1 MGQVYED
8 LYQHLISEG
17 IDDSVATSVVNDM
30 YDKEQYHNVE
40 QLDEAAFRAASMI
53 GRVAAKMM
61 GFGKVSAR
69 AARGA
74 GAQTL
79 RTLNRRGSEAFQRG
93 VRRRNWTPDKALPS
107 GTPAGVRQRTLASLT
122 GGSATSKSGGLV
134 TTGKGGSLVAP
145 GKGGPLASGVKSTGL
160 GSVPKIEKVKVRDL
174 GPSPSSGG
182 PTRYQGTTSGGQLP
196 QGGGTSSRMGQGL
209 EKAKLAAAGGTSS
222 GPATPAKGGSTP
234 KALPG
239 AGQTASRR
247 NVAAATAAAAAA
259 GTTGTGVKTG
269 TTSAIKL
276 RQGLSDRVRR
286 AKDAL
291 KNANLS
297 KAKLPLAVG
306 AGVAAGAAVA
316 SLTGGGSNKADM
328 TPGGDTAPAAPK
340 DNAVANKKP
349 TLPDY
354 KVDMKFKGNV
364 FTDKPKTEEPKSKDD
379 ATANV
384 KAAYEKGKPFDIRD
398 RDITARAS
406 YDPRLKS
413 ERERMR
419 RIKAERKARREKKQT
434 LFKLSIWEG
443 FDPPFFV

>member
-17 IDDSVATSVVNDM
+17 IDDSMATSVVNNM

-93 VRRRNWTPDKALPS
+93 VRRRNWTPDRALPS
-107 GTPAGVRQRTLASLT
+107 GTSAGVRQRTLASLT
-122 GGSATSKSGGLV
+122 KGSTASKSGGLV
-134 TTGKGGSLVAP
+134 TTGRGGTLVAP
-145 GKGGPLASGVKSTGL
+145 GKGGPLASGGTTAGL

-222 GPATPAKGGSTP
+222 GPATPAKGGPTP

-291 KNANLS
+291 RNANLS
-297 KAKLPLAVG
+297 KAKLSLAAG
-306 AGVAAGAAVA
+306 AGVAAGAAVS
-316 SLTGGGSNKADM
+316 SLTGGGSNISDM
-328 TPGGDTAPAAPK
+328 SPGGDTPPTTPK
-340 DNAVANKKP
+340 DNTLADKKP
-349 TLPDY
+349 PTPKLPDY
-354 KVDMKFKGNV
+354 KVNMKFKGNV
-364 FTDKPKTEEPKSKDD
+364 FTDKPKTDEPKTEEPKSKDD

-413 ERERMR
+413 ERERMK
-419 RIKAERKARREKKQT
+419 RIKAERKARKEKK
-434 LFKLSIWEG
+434 
-443 FDPPFFV
+443 

>member
-17 IDDSVATSVVNDM
+17 IDDSVATSVVNNM

-53 GRVAAKMM
+53 GRIAAKMM

-93 VRRRNWTPDKALPS
+93 VRRRNWTPDRALPS
-107 GTPAGVRQRTLASLT
+107 GTSAGVRQRTLASLT
-122 GGSATSKSGGLV
+122 KGSTASKSGG
-134 TTGKGGSLVAP
+134 LVAP
-145 GKGGPLASGVKSTGL
+145 GKGGPLASGGTTAGL

-209 EKAKLAAAGGTSS
+209 EKLKLAAAGGTSS

-276 RQGLSDRVRR
+276 RRGLSDRVRR

-291 KNANLS
+291 RNANLS

-306 AGVAAGAAVA
+306 AGVAAGATVA

-413 ERERMR
+413 ERERMK
-419 RIKAERKARREKKQT
+419 RIKAERKARREKK
-434 LFKLSIWEG
+434 
-443 FDPPFFV
+443 

>member
-17 IDDSVATSVVNDM
+17 IDDSVATSVVNNM

-53 GRVAAKMM
+53 GRIAAKMM

-93 VRRRNWTPDKALPS
+93 VRRRNWTPDRALPS
-107 GTPAGVRQRTLASLT
+107 GTSAGVRQRTLASLT
-122 GGSATSKSGGLV
+122 KGSTASKSGGLV
-134 TTGKGGSLVAP
+134 TTGRGGT
-145 GKGGPLASGVKSTGL
+145 LASGGGKL
-160 GSVPKIEKVKVRDL
+160 GPVPKIEKVKVRDL
-174 GPSPSSGG
+174 GPAPSSGG

-209 EKAKLAAAGGTSS
+209 EKLKLAAAGGTSS

-276 RQGLSDRVRR
+276 RRGLSDRVRR

-291 KNANLS
+291 RNANLS

-306 AGVAAGAAVA
+306 TGIAAGAAFS
-316 SLTGGGSNKADM
+316 SLTGGGNNKADM

-340 DNAVANKKP
+340 DNTLADKGDAKKP
-349 TLPDY
+349 FESPF

-364 FTDKPKTEEPKSKDD
+364 FTDKPKTEEPKTEEPKSKDD

-398 RDITARAS
+398 RDVTARAS

-413 ERERMR
+413 ERERMK
-419 RIKAERKARREKKQT
+419 RIKAERKARREKK
-434 LFKLSIWEG
+434 
-443 FDPPFFV
+443 

>member
-1 MGQVYED
+1 MSQVYED

-17 IDDSVATSVVNDM
+17 IDDSVATSVVNNM
-30 YDKEQYHNVE
+30 YDKEQYHDVE
-40 QLDEAAFRAASMI
+40 QLDEAAFKAASMI
-53 GRVAAKMM
+53 GKIAAKMM

-93 VRRRNWTPDKALPS
+93 VRRRNWTPDRALPS
-107 GTPAGVRQRTLASLT
+107 GTSAGLRKRTLEKLT

-134 TTGKGGSLVAP
+134 TTGRGGA
-145 GKGGPLASGVKSTGL
+145 LASGGGKL
-160 GSVPKIEKVKVRDL
+160 GPVPKIEKVKVRDL

-182 PTRYQGTTSGGQLP
+182 PTRYQGTRSGGQLP

-222 GPATPAKGGSTP
+222 GPATPAKGGPTP
-234 KALPG
+234 KELPG

-276 RQGLSDRVRR
+276 RRGLSDRVRR
-286 AKDAL
+286 AKENL
-291 KNANLS
+291 KR
-297 KAKLPLAVG
+297 AKLPLAVG
-306 AGVAAGAAVA
+306 AGLAAGVGVA
-316 SLTGGGSNKADM
+316 SLTGGGNNKA
-328 TPGGDTAPAAPK
+328 DTAPAAPK
-340 DNAVANKKP
+340 DNTLADKGDAKKP
-349 TLPDY
+349 FESPF

-364 FTDKPKTEEPKSKDD
+364 FTDKPKTDEPKTKDD
-379 ATANV
+379 ATASV
-384 KAAYEKGKPFDIRD
+384 KAAYERGKPFDIRD
-398 RDITARAS
+398 RDVTARAS

-413 ERERMR
+413 ERERMK
-419 RIKAERKARREKKQT
+419 RIRAERKAAREKKQT
-434 LFKLSIWEG
+434 LFKLSIEEG

>member
-17 IDDSVATSVVNDM
+17 IDDSVATSVVNNM

-53 GRVAAKMM
+53 GRIAAKMM

-134 TTGKGGSLVAP
+134 AP
-145 GKGGPLASGVKSTGL
+145 GKGGPLASGVKSAGL

-174 GPSPSSGG
+174 GPAPSSGG

-209 EKAKLAAAGGTSS
+209 EKLKLAAAGGTSS

-306 AGVAAGAAVA
+306 AGVAAGVGVA

-413 ERERMR
+413 ERERMK
-419 RIKAERKARREKKQT
+419 RIKAERRARREKK
-434 LFKLSIWEG
+434 
-443 FDPPFFV
+443 

>member
-17 IDDSVATSVVNDM
+17 IDDSVATSVVNNM
-30 YDKEQYHNVE
+30 YDKEQYHDVE
-40 QLDEAAFRAASMI
+40 QLDEGAFRAASMI
-53 GRVAAKMM
+53 GKIAAKMM

-93 VRRRNWTPDKALPS
+93 VRRRNWTPDKALS
-107 GTPAGVRQRTLASLT
+107 
-122 GGSATSKSGGLV
+122 SKV
-134 TTGKGGSLVAP
+134 TTGRGGSLDKSP
-145 GKGGPLASGVKSTGL
+145 GGNLGPVPKVEKVKFKDL
-160 GSVPKIEKVKVRDL
+160 GSV
-174 GPSPSSGG
+174 PSSGG
-182 PTRYQGTTSGGQLP
+182 PTRYQGTRSGGQL
-196 QGGGTSSRMGQGL
+196 
-209 EKAKLAAAGGTSS
+209 
-222 GPATPAKGGSTP
+222 GGSSEP
-234 KALPG
+234 KSLPG

-247 NVAAATAAAAAA
+247 NTAAATAAAAAA

-269 TTSAIKL
+269 TTSAIQL
-276 RQGLSDRVRR
+276 RRGLSDRVRR
-286 AKDAL
+286 AKENL
-291 KNANLS
+291 KR
-297 KAKLPLAVG
+297 AKLPLAVG
-306 AGVAAGAAVA
+306 AGLAAGVGVA
-316 SLTGGGSNKADM
+316 SLTGGGNNKADM
-328 TPGGDTAPAAPK
+328 SPGGDTAPAAPK
-340 DNAVANKKP
+340 DNAVANKKPP

-398 RDITARAS
+398 RDVTARAS

-413 ERERMR
+413 ERERMK
-419 RIKAERKARREKKQT
+419 RIRAERKARRENK
-434 LFKLSIWEG
+434 
-443 FDPPFFV
+443 

>member
-17 IDDSVATSVVNDM
+17 IDDSVATSVVNNM

-40 QLDEAAFRAASMI
+40 QLDEAAFRAASLI
-53 GRVAAKMM
+53 GRIASKMM

-134 TTGKGGSLVAP
+134 AP
-145 GKGGPLASGVKSTGL
+145 GKGGPLASGVKSAGL

-174 GPSPSSGG
+174 GPAPSSGG

-209 EKAKLAAAGGTSS
+209 EKLKLAAAGGTSS

-306 AGVAAGAAVA
+306 AGVAAGVGVA

-413 ERERMR
+413 ERERMK
-419 RIKAERKARREKKQT
+419 RIKAERRARREKK
-434 LFKLSIWEG
+434 
-443 FDPPFFV
+443 

>member
-93 VRRRNWTPDKALPS
+93 VRRRNWTPDRALPS
-107 GTPAGVRQRTLASLT
+107 GTSAGVRQRTLASLT
-122 GGSATSKSGGLV
+122 KGSTASKSGGLV
-134 TTGKGGSLVAP
+134 TTGRGGTLVAP
-145 GKGGPLASGVKSTGL
+145 GKGGPLASGGTTAGL

-174 GPSPSSGG
+174 GPAPSSGG

-209 EKAKLAAAGGTSS
+209 EKLKLAAAGGTSS
-222 GPATPAKGGSTP
+222 GPATPAKGGPTP
-234 KALPG
+234 RALPG

-286 AKDAL
+286 AKEAL
-291 KNANLS
+291 RNANLS

-306 AGVAAGAAVA
+306 TGLAVGAGVA

-340 DNAVANKKP
+340 DNAVANKKPP

-419 RIKAERKARREKKQT
+419 RIKAERKARREKK
-434 LFKLSIWEG
+434 
-443 FDPPFFV
+443 

>member
-93 VRRRNWTPDKALPS
+93 VRRRNWTPDRALPS
-107 GTPAGVRQRTLASLT
+107 GTSAGVRQRTLASLT
-122 GGSATSKSGGLV
+122 KGSTASKSGGLV
-134 TTGKGGSLVAP
+134 TTGRGGTLVAP
-145 GKGGPLASGVKSTGL
+145 GKGGPLASGGTTAGL

-174 GPSPSSGG
+174 GPAPSSGG

-209 EKAKLAAAGGTSS
+209 EKLKLAAAGGTSS
-222 GPATPAKGGSTP
+222 GPATPAKGGPTP
-234 KALPG
+234 RALPG

-286 AKDAL
+286 AKEAL
-291 KNANLS
+291 KRS
-297 KAKLPLAVG
+297 KLPLAVG
-306 AGVAAGAAVA
+306 TGLAVGAGVA

-340 DNAVANKKP
+340 DNAVANKKPP

-413 ERERMR
+413 ERERMK
-419 RIKAERKARREKKQT
+419 RIKAERKARREKK
-434 LFKLSIWEG
+434 
-443 FDPPFFV
+443 

>member
-17 IDDSVATSVVNDM
+17 IDDSVATSVVNNM
-30 YDKEQYHNVE
+30 YDKEQYHGVE
-40 QLDEAAFRAASMI
+40 QLDEGAFKAASMI
-53 GRVAAKMM
+53 GKIAAKMM
-61 GFGKVSAR
+61 GFGKVSAK

-93 VRRRNWTPDKALPS
+93 VRRRNWTPDRALPS
-107 GTPAGVRQRTLASLT
+107 GTSAGLRKRTLEKLT

-134 TTGKGGSLVAP
+134 TTGRGDA
-145 GKGGPLASGVKSTGL
+145 LASGGGKL
-160 GSVPKIEKVKVRDL
+160 GPVPKIEKVKVRDL

-182 PTRYQGTTSGGQLP
+182 PTRYQGTRSGGQLP

-222 GPATPAKGGSTP
+222 GPATPAKGGPTP
-234 KALPG
+234 KELPG

-276 RQGLSDRVRR
+276 RRGLSDRVRR
-286 AKDAL
+286 AKENL
-291 KNANLS
+291 KR
-297 KAKLPLAVG
+297 AKLPLAVG
-306 AGVAAGAAVA
+306 AGLAAGVGVA
-316 SLTGGGSNKADM
+316 SLTGGGNNKA
-328 TPGGDTAPAAPK
+328 DTAPAAPK
-340 DNAVANKKP
+340 DNTLADKGDAKKP
-349 TLPDY
+349 FESPF

-364 FTDKPKTEEPKSKDD
+364 FTDKPKTDEPKTKDD

-384 KAAYEKGKPFDIRD
+384 KAAYERGKPFDIRD
-398 RDITARAS
+398 RDVTARAS

-413 ERERMR
+413 ERERMK
-419 RIKAERKARREKKQT
+419 RIRAERKAAREKKQT
-434 LFKLSIWEG
+434 LFKLSIEEG

>member
-17 IDDSVATSVVNDM
+17 IDDSVATSVVNNM
-30 YDKEQYHNVE
+30 YDKEEYHDVE

-53 GRVAAKMM
+53 GRIAAKMM
-61 GFGKVSAR
+61 GFGKVSAK

-74 GAQTL
+74 GASTL

-93 VRRRNWTPDKALPS
+93 VRRRNWTPDRALPS

-134 TTGKGGSLVAP
+134 TTGKGGA
-145 GKGGPLASGVKSTGL
+145 LASGGGKL
-160 GSVPKIEKVKVRDL
+160 GPVPKIEKVKVRDL

-209 EKAKLAAAGGTSS
+209 EKLKLAAAGGTSS

-286 AKDAL
+286 AKETL
-291 KNANLS
+291 KR
-297 KAKLPLAVG
+297 AKLPLAVG
-306 AGVAAGAAVA
+306 AGLGVGAGVA
-316 SLTGGGSNKADM
+316 SLTSGGNKADM

-340 DNAVANKKP
+340 NNTVANKKP

-413 ERERMR
+413 ERERMK
-419 RIKAERKARREKKQT
+419 RIKADRKARREKK
-434 LFKLSIWEG
+434 
-443 FDPPFFV
+443 

>member
-17 IDDSVATSVVNDM
+17 IDDSVATSVVNNM

-53 GRVAAKMM
+53 GRIAAKMM

-134 TTGKGGSLVAP
+134 AP
-145 GKGGPLASGVKSTGL
+145 GKGGPLASGVKSAGL

-174 GPSPSSGG
+174 GPAPSSGG

-209 EKAKLAAAGGTSS
+209 EKLKLAAAGGTSS

-306 AGVAAGAAVA
+306 AGVAAGVGVA
-316 SLTGGGSNKADM
+316 SLTGGSSNKADM

-413 ERERMR
+413 ERERMK
-419 RIKAERKARREKKQT
+419 RIKAERRARREKK
-434 LFKLSIWEG
+434 
-443 FDPPFFV
+443 

>member
-17 IDDSVATSVVNDM
+17 IDDSVATSVVNNM

-53 GRVAAKMM
+53 GRIAAKMM

-145 GKGGPLASGVKSTGL
+145 GKGGPLAPGKGSALASGGGKSGPL
-160 GSVPKIEKVKVRDL
+160 PKIEKVKVRDL
-174 GPSPSSGG
+174 GPAPSSGG

-209 EKAKLAAAGGTSS
+209 EKLKLASAGGTSS

-291 KNANLS
+291 RNANLS

-306 AGVAAGAAVA
+306 AGVAAGATVA

-413 ERERMR
+413 ERERMK
-419 RIKAERKARREKKQT
+419 RIKAERRARREKK
-434 LFKLSIWEG
+434 
-443 FDPPFFV
+443 

>member
-17 IDDSVATSVVNDM
+17 IDDSVATSVVNNM
-30 YDKEQYHNVE
+30 YDKEQYHGVE
-40 QLDEAAFRAASMI
+40 QLDEGAFRAASMI
-53 GRVAAKMM
+53 GKIAAKMM
-61 GFGKVSAR
+61 GFGKVSAK

-93 VRRRNWTPDKALPS
+93 VRKRNWTPDRALPS
-107 GTPAGVRQRTLASLT
+107 GTSAGVRQRTLASLT

-134 TTGKGGSLVAP
+134 TTGRGGA
-145 GKGGPLASGVKSTGL
+145 LASGGGKL
-160 GSVPKIEKVKVRDL
+160 GPVPKIEKVKVRDL

-182 PTRYQGTTSGGQLP
+182 PTRYQGTRSGGQLP

-222 GPATPAKGGSTP
+222 GPATPAKGGPTP
-234 KALPG
+234 KELPG

-276 RQGLSDRVRR
+276 RRGLSDRVRR
-286 AKDAL
+286 AKENL
-291 KNANLS
+291 KR
-297 KAKLPLAVG
+297 AKLPLAVG
-306 AGVAAGAAVA
+306 AGLAAGVGVA
-316 SLTGGGSNKADM
+316 SLTGGGNNKA
-328 TPGGDTAPAAPK
+328 DTAPAAPK
-340 DNAVANKKP
+340 DNTLADKGDAKKP
-349 TLPDY
+349 FKSPF

-364 FTDKPKTEEPKSKDD
+364 FTDKPKTDEPKTKDD

-384 KAAYEKGKPFDIRD
+384 KAAYERGKPFDIRD
-398 RDITARAS
+398 RDVTARAS

-413 ERERMR
+413 ERERMK
-419 RIKAERKARREKKQT
+419 RIRAERKAAREKKQT
-434 LFKLSIWEG
+434 LFKLSIEEG

>member
-17 IDDSVATSVVNDM
+17 IDDSVATSVVNNM
-30 YDKEQYHNVE
+30 YDKEQYHDVE

-53 GRVAAKMM
+53 GKIAAKMM

-93 VRRRNWTPDKALPS
+93 VRRRNWTPDRALPS
-107 GTPAGVRQRTLASLT
+107 GTAAGVRQRTLASLT

-134 TTGKGGSLVAP
+134 TTGKGGA
-145 GKGGPLASGVKSTGL
+145 LASGGGKL
-160 GSVPKIEKVKVRDL
+160 GPVPKIEKVKVRDL

-209 EKAKLAAAGGTSS
+209 EKLKLAAAGGTSS

-286 AKDAL
+286 AKENL
-291 KNANLS
+291 KR
-297 KAKLPLAVG
+297 AKLPLAVG
-306 AGVAAGAAVA
+306 AGLAAGVGVA
-316 SLTGGGSNKADM
+316 SLTGGGNNKA
-328 TPGGDTAPAAPK
+328 DTAPAAPK
-340 DNAVANKKP
+340 DNTLADKGDAKKP
-349 TLPDY
+349 FESPF

-413 ERERMR
+413 ERERMK
-419 RIKAERKARREKKQT
+419 RIKAERKARREKK
-434 LFKLSIWEG
+434 
-443 FDPPFFV
+443 

>member
-17 IDDSVATSVVNDM
+17 IDDSVATSVVNNM
-30 YDKEQYHNVE
+30 YDKKQYHDVE

-53 GRVAAKMM
+53 GRVAAKV
-61 GFGKVSAR
+61 FRAGKITPR
-69 AARGA
+69 AARGI
-74 GAQTL
+74 GASTL

-93 VRRRNWTPDKALPS
+93 IRRRNWTPDKALPS
-107 GTPAGVRQRTLASLT
+107 GT
-122 GGSATSKSGGLV
+122 SG
-134 TTGKGGSLVAP
+134 AP
-145 GKGGPLASGVKSTGL
+145 F
-160 GSVPKIEKVKVRDL
+160 R
-174 GPSPSSGG
+174 
-182 PTRYQGTTSGGQLP
+182 
-196 QGGGTSSRMGQGL
+196 SRMDTGL
-209 EKAKLAAAGGTSS
+209 EKARLAASGGIGSGPATPVKGSPTPKALPGTGQTASRKNTGLDKLKLAAAGGTSS
-222 GPATPAKGGSTP
+222 GPATPVKGGSTP

-286 AKDAL
+286 AKEAL
-291 KNANLS
+291 RNANLS

-306 AGVAAGAAVA
+306 AGVAAGATVA

-413 ERERMR
+413 ERERMK
-419 RIKAERKARREKKQT
+419 RIKAERRARREKK
-434 LFKLSIWEG
+434 
-443 FDPPFFV
+443 

>member
-17 IDDSVATSVVNDM
+17 IDDSVATSVVNNM

-53 GRVAAKMM
+53 GRIAAKMM

-107 GTPAGVRQRTLASLT
+107 GTPGGVRQRTLEKLT
-122 GGSATSKSGGLV
+122 GGSSTSKSGGLV
-134 TTGKGGSLVAP
+134 TTGRGGTLVAP
-145 GKGGPLASGVKSTGL
+145 GKGGPLASGGTTAGL
-160 GSVPKIEKVKVRDL
+160 GSVPKIEKVKFKDL
-174 GPSPSSGG
+174 GSAPSSGG
-182 PTRYQGTTSGGQLP
+182 PTRYQGTRSGGQLP

-209 EKAKLAAAGGTSS
+209 EKAKLASAGGTSS
-222 GPATPAKGGSTP
+222 GPATPAKGGPTP
-234 KALPG
+234 KELPG
-239 AGQTASRR
+239 SGQTASRK

-269 TTSAIKL
+269 TTSAMKL

-286 AKDAL
+286 AKENL
-291 KNANLS
+291 KR
-297 KAKLPLAVG
+297 AKLPLAVG
-306 AGVAAGAAVA
+306 AGLAAGVGVA
-316 SLTGGGSNKADM
+316 SLTGGGNNKA
-328 TPGGDTAPAAPK
+328 DTAPAAPK
-340 DNAVANKKP
+340 DNTLADKGDAKKP
-349 TLPDY
+349 FESPF

-364 FTDKPKTEEPKSKDD
+364 FTDEPKTKDD

-384 KAAYEKGKPFDIRD
+384 KAAYERGKPFDIRD
-398 RDITARAS
+398 RDVTARAS

-413 ERERMR
+413 ERERMK
-419 RIKAERKARREKKQT
+419 RIKAERKAAREKKQT
-434 LFKLSIWEG
+434 LFKLSIGEG

>member
-17 IDDSVATSVVNDM
+17 IDDSVATSVVNNM

-53 GRVAAKMM
+53 GRIAAKMM

-145 GKGGPLASGVKSTGL
+145 GKGGPLAPGKGSALASGGGKSGPL
-160 GSVPKIEKVKVRDL
+160 PKIEKVKVRDL
-174 GPSPSSGG
+174 GPAPSSGG

-209 EKAKLAAAGGTSS
+209 EKLKLAAAGGTSS
-222 GPATPAKGGSTP
+222 GPATLAKGGSTP

-291 KNANLS
+291 RNANLS

-419 RIKAERKARREKKQT
+419 RIKAERKARREKK
-434 LFKLSIWEG
+434 
-443 FDPPFFV
+443 

>member
-17 IDDSVATSVVNDM
+17 IDDSVATSVVNNM
-30 YDKEQYHNVE
+30 YDKEQYHGVE

-53 GRVAAKMM
+53 GKIAAKMM

-93 VRRRNWTPDKALPS
+93 VRRRNWTPDRALPS
-107 GTPAGVRQRTLASLT
+107 NTPAGLRKRTLEKLT

-134 TTGKGGSLVAP
+134 TTGRGGA
-145 GKGGPLASGVKSTGL
+145 LASGGGKL
-160 GSVPKIEKVKVRDL
+160 GPVPKIEKVKVRDL

-182 PTRYQGTTSGGQLP
+182 PTRYQGTRSGGQLP

-209 EKAKLAAAGGTSS
+209 EKAKLASAGGTSS
-222 GPATPAKGGSTP
+222 GPATPAKGGPTP
-234 KALPG
+234 KELPG

-269 TTSAIKL
+269 TTSAITL
-276 RQGLSDRVRR
+276 RRGLSDRVRR
-286 AKDAL
+286 AKETL
-291 KNANLS
+291 KR
-297 KAKLPLAVG
+297 AKLPLAVG
-306 AGVAAGAAVA
+306 AGLAAGVGVA
-316 SLTGGGSNKADM
+316 SLTGSGNNKA
-328 TPGGDTAPAAPK
+328 DTAPAAPK
-340 DNAVANKKP
+340 DNTLADKGDAKKP
-349 TLPDY
+349 FESPF

-364 FTDKPKTEEPKSKDD
+364 FTDKPKTDEPKTKDD

-384 KAAYEKGKPFDIRD
+384 KAAYERGKPFDIRD
-398 RDITARAS
+398 RDVTARAS

-413 ERERMR
+413 ERERMK
-419 RIKAERKARREKKQT
+419 RIRAERKAAREKKQT
-434 LFKLSIWEG
+434 LFKLSIGEG

>member
-40 QLDEAAFRAASMI
+40 QLDEAAFKAASMI

-93 VRRRNWTPDKALPS
+93 IRRRNWTPDRALPS
-107 GTPAGVRQRTLASLT
+107 GTSAGVRQRTLASLT
-122 GGSATSKSGGLV
+122 KGSTASKSGGLV
-134 TTGKGGSLVAP
+134 TTGRGGTLAASSGG
-145 GKGGPLASGVKSTGL
+145 GKLGP
-160 GSVPKIEKVKVRDL
+160 VPKIEKVKVRDL

-196 QGGGTSSRMGQGL
+196 QGGGTSSKMGQAL
-209 EKAKLAAAGGTSS
+209 EKLKLAATGGTSS

-247 NVAAATAAAAAA
+247 NTAAATAAAAAA

-291 KNANLS
+291 RNANLS

-306 AGVAAGAAVA
+306 AGTAAGFAAGAA
-316 SLTGGGSNKADM
+316 LTGGGSNISDM
-328 TPGGDTAPAAPK
+328 SPGGDTPPTTPK
-340 DNAVANKKP
+340 DNTLADKKP
-349 TLPDY
+349 PTPKLPDY

-364 FTDKPKTEEPKSKDD
+364 FTDKPKTDEPKTEKPKTKDD

-413 ERERMR
+413 ERERMK
-419 RIKAERKARREKKQT
+419 RIKAERKARREKK
-434 LFKLSIWEG
+434 
-443 FDPPFFV
+443 

>member
-17 IDDSVATSVVNDM
+17 IDDSVATSVVNNM
-30 YDKEQYHNVE
+30 YDKKQYHDVE

-53 GRVAAKMM
+53 GRVAAKVFRA
-61 GFGKVSAR
+61 GNITPR
-69 AARGA
+69 AARGI
-74 GAQTL
+74 GASTL

-93 VRRRNWTPDKALPS
+93 IRRRNWTPDKALPS
-107 GTPAGVRQRTLASLT
+107 GT
-122 GGSATSKSGGLV
+122 SG
-134 TTGKGGSLVAP
+134 AP
-145 GKGGPLASGVKSTGL
+145 F
-160 GSVPKIEKVKVRDL
+160 R
-174 GPSPSSGG
+174 
-182 PTRYQGTTSGGQLP
+182 
-196 QGGGTSSRMGQGL
+196 SRMDTGL
-209 EKAKLAAAGGTSS
+209 EKARLAASGGIGSGPATPVKGASTPKALPGTGQTASRKNTALDKLKLAAAGGTSS
-222 GPATPAKGGSTP
+222 GPATPVKGSSTP
-234 KALPG
+234 KQLPG

-247 NVAAATAAAAAA
+247 NTAAATAAAAAA

-276 RQGLSDRVRR
+276 RRGLSDRVRR

-306 AGVAAGAAVA
+306 TGLAVGAGVA
-316 SLTGGGSNKADM
+316 SLTGGGNNKADM

-340 DNAVANKKP
+340 DNAVANKKPP

-413 ERERMR
+413 ERERMK
-419 RIKAERKARREKKQT
+419 RIKAERKARREKK
-434 LFKLSIWEG
+434 
-443 FDPPFFV
+443 

>member
-17 IDDSVATSVVNDM
+17 IDDSVATSVVNNM
-30 YDKEQYHNVE
+30 YDKEQYHGVE
-40 QLDEAAFRAASMI
+40 QLDEGAFRAASMI
-53 GRVAAKMM
+53 GKIAAKMM

-74 GAQTL
+74 GAQTM

-107 GTPAGVRQRTLASLT
+107 NTSAGLRKRTLEKLT
-122 GGSATSKSGGLV
+122 GGSSTSKSGG
-134 TTGKGGSLVAP
+134 LVAP
-145 GKGGPLASGVKSTGL
+145 GKGGPLASGGTTAGL

-196 QGGGTSSRMGQGL
+196 QGGGTSSRMGKGL
-209 EKAKLAAAGGTSS
+209 EKLKLASAGGTSS

-247 NVAAATAAAAAA
+247 NTAAATAAAAAA

-269 TTSAIKL
+269 TTSAIQL
-276 RQGLSDRVRR
+276 RRGLSDRVRR
-286 AKDAL
+286 AKENL
-291 KNANLS
+291 KR
-297 KAKLPLAVG
+297 AKLPLAVG
-306 AGVAAGAAVA
+306 AGLAAGVGVA
-316 SLTGGGSNKADM
+316 SLTGGGNNKA
-328 TPGGDTAPAAPK
+328 DTAPAAPK
-340 DNAVANKKP
+340 DNTLADKGNAKKP
-349 TLPDY
+349 FESPF

-364 FTDKPKTEEPKSKDD
+364 FTDKPKTDEPKTKDD

-384 KAAYEKGKPFDIRD
+384 KAAYERGKPFDIRD

-413 ERERMR
+413 ERERMK
-419 RIKAERKARREKKQT
+419 RIKAERKAAREKK
-434 LFKLSIWEG
+434 
-443 FDPPFFV
+443 

>member
-17 IDDSVATSVVNDM
+17 IDDSVATSVVNNM
-30 YDKEQYHNVE
+30 YDKEQYHDVE

-53 GRVAAKMM
+53 GRIAAKMM

-93 VRRRNWTPDKALPS
+93 VRRRNWTPDRALPS
-107 GTPAGVRQRTLASLT
+107 GTSAGVRQRTLASLT
-122 GGSATSKSGGLV
+122 KGSTASKSGGLV
-134 TTGKGGSLVAP
+134 TTGRGGTLVAP
-145 GKGGPLASGVKSTGL
+145 GKGGPLASGGTTAGL

-182 PTRYQGTTSGGQLP
+182 PTRYQGTRSGGQLS

-269 TTSAIKL
+269 STSAITL
-276 RQGLSDRVRR
+276 RRGLSDRVRR
-286 AKDAL
+286 AKETL
-291 KNANLS
+291 KR
-297 KAKLPLAVG
+297 AKLPLAVG
-306 AGVAAGAAVA
+306 AGLAAGVGVA

-384 KAAYEKGKPFDIRD
+384 KAAYERGKPFDIRD

-413 ERERMR
+413 ERERMK
-419 RIKAERKARREKKQT
+419 RIKAERRARREKKQT
-434 LFKLSIWEG
+434 LFKLSIEEG

>member
-1 MGQVYED
+1 
-8 LYQHLISEG
+8 
-17 IDDSVATSVVNDM
+17 
-30 YDKEQYHNVE
+30 
-40 QLDEAAFRAASMI
+40 
-53 GRVAAKMM
+53 
-61 GFGKVSAR
+61 
-69 AARGA
+69 
-74 GAQTL
+74 
-79 RTLNRRGSEAFQRG
+79 
-93 VRRRNWTPDKALPS
+93 
-107 GTPAGVRQRTLASLT
+107 
-122 GGSATSKSGGLV
+122 
-134 TTGKGGSLVAP
+134 
-145 GKGGPLASGVKSTGL
+145 
-160 GSVPKIEKVKVRDL
+160 
-174 GPSPSSGG
+174 
-182 PTRYQGTTSGGQLP
+182 
-196 QGGGTSSRMGQGL
+196 MGQGL
-209 EKAKLAAAGGTSS
+209 EKLKLAAAGGTSS

-291 KNANLS
+291 RNANLS

-413 ERERMR
+413 ERERMK
-419 RIKAERKARREKKQT
+419 RIKAERKARREKK
-434 LFKLSIWEG
+434 
-443 FDPPFFV
+443 

>member
-17 IDDSVATSVVNDM
+17 IDDSVATSVVNNM
-30 YDKEQYHNVE
+30 YDKEQYHGVE
-40 QLDEAAFRAASMI
+40 QLDEGAFRAASMI
-53 GRVAAKMM
+53 GKIAAKMM

-74 GAQTL
+74 GAQTM

-107 GTPAGVRQRTLASLT
+107 NTSAGLRKRTLEKLT
-122 GGSATSKSGGLV
+122 GGSSTSKSGG
-134 TTGKGGSLVAP
+134 LVAP
-145 GKGGPLASGVKSTGL
+145 GKGGPLASGGTTAGL

-196 QGGGTSSRMGQGL
+196 QGGGTSSRMGKGL
-209 EKAKLAAAGGTSS
+209 EKLKLASAGGTSS

-247 NVAAATAAAAAA
+247 NTAAATAAAAAA

-269 TTSAIKL
+269 TTSAIQL
-276 RQGLSDRVRR
+276 RRGLSDRVRR
-286 AKDAL
+286 AKENL
-291 KNANLS
+291 KR
-297 KAKLPLAVG
+297 AKLPLAVG
-306 AGVAAGAAVA
+306 AGLAAGVGVA
-316 SLTGGGSNKADM
+316 SLTGGGNNKA
-328 TPGGDTAPAAPK
+328 DTAPAAPK
-340 DNAVANKKP
+340 DNTLADKGNAKKP
-349 TLPDY
+349 FESPF

-364 FTDKPKTEEPKSKDD
+364 FTDKPKTDEPKTKDD

-384 KAAYEKGKPFDIRD
+384 KAAYERGKPFDIRD

-413 ERERMR
+413 ERERMK
-419 RIKAERKARREKKQT
+419 RIRAERKAAREKK
-434 LFKLSIWEG
+434 
-443 FDPPFFV
+443 

>member
-17 IDDSVATSVVNDM
+17 INDSVATSVVNNM
-30 YDKEQYHNVE
+30 YDKEQYHDVE

-53 GRVAAKMM
+53 GKIAAKMM

-93 VRRRNWTPDKALPS
+93 VRKRNWTPDRALPS
-107 GTPAGVRQRTLASLT
+107 GTSAGLRKRTLEKLT

-134 TTGKGGSLVAP
+134 TTGRGGA
-145 GKGGPLASGVKSTGL
+145 LASGGGKL
-160 GSVPKIEKVKVRDL
+160 GPVPKIEKVKVRDL

-182 PTRYQGTTSGGQLP
+182 PTRYQGTRSGGQLP

-222 GPATPAKGGSTP
+222 GPATPAKGGPTP
-234 KALPG
+234 KELPG

-276 RQGLSDRVRR
+276 RRGLSDRVRR

-291 KNANLS
+291 RNANLS

-306 AGVAAGAAVA
+306 AGLAAGAGFS
-316 SLTGGGSNKADM
+316 SLTGGGNNKADM

-340 DNAVANKKP
+340 DNTLADKGDAKKP
-349 TLPDY
+349 FESPF

-419 RIKAERKARREKKQT
+419 RIKAERKARREKK
-434 LFKLSIWEG
+434 
-443 FDPPFFV
+443 

>member
-1 MGQVYED
+1 MGQIYED

-93 VRRRNWTPDKALPS
+93 VRRRNWTPGRALPS
-107 GTPAGVRQRTLASLT
+107 GTSAGVRQRTLASLT
-122 GGSATSKSGGLV
+122 KGSTASKSGA
-134 TTGKGGSLVAP
+134 LVAP
-145 GKGGPLASGVKSTGL
+145 GKGGPLASGGTTAGL

-239 AGQTASRR
+239 AGQTANRR

-286 AKDAL
+286 AKETL
-291 KNANLS
+291 KR
-297 KAKLPLAVG
+297 AKLPLAVG
-306 AGVAAGAAVA
+306 AGLGVGAGVA
-316 SLTGGGSNKADM
+316 SLTSGGNKADM

-340 DNAVANKKP
+340 NNTVANKKP

-419 RIKAERKARREKKQT
+419 RIKAERKARREKK
-434 LFKLSIWEG
+434 
-443 FDPPFFV
+443 